1 MASRNIR
8 FGGVRQS
15 LDYTEKR
22 LRLWSEGKLEKI
34 EELEE
39 ERLPFDPNNVDLYDS
54 FLPWTDIVSKNYI
67 CRQ

>member
-1 MASRNIR
+1 MQNIR

-15 LDYTEKR
+15 LDYAEKR

-39 ERLPFDPNNVDLYDS
+39 ERLPFDPNNGDLYDS
-54 FLPWTDIVSKNYI
+54 FLPWSDIVSKNYI